1 MPRTFAYVRV
11 STAGQT
17 TENQIQ
23 EIEAAGQQFTKVCI
37 SVMASRS
44 PNRRQ

>member
-17 TENQIQ
+17 TENQVR
-23 EIEAAGQQFTKVCI
+23 EIKAAGFGP
-37 SVMASRS
+37 A
-44 PNRRQ
+44 

>member
-1 MPRTFAYVRV
+1 MARTFAYVRV

-23 EIEAAGQQFTKVCI
+23 DIEAAGFKVDLRCVVSGSI
-37 SVMASRS
+37 T
-44 PNRRQ
+44 